1 MEPSPVLTETELDAL
16 REFDTC
22 MVANAVE
29 TFKLRLR
36 NTGFTDASIRCMFED
51 ARPMVGYAVTAR
63 LRTDEPPMSGGTF
76 RDRSEFW
83 SEILQMPEPRIL
95 VLQDIGTPPGRGAFI
110 GDVHASILRAL
121 GCVGYVTN
129 GAVRELPAVRASGLQ
144 LFAGQVAVSH
154 AYAHIFDVGNRVTV
168 GGMDISPGDL
178 LHGDRHGIVNV
189 PLQIAAEIPQTARAL
204 MEEEQKV
211 IEFCRS
217 GSFSISK
224 LTEIMKKNPI

>member
-1 MEPSPVLTETELDAL
+1 MAADRLLGEKDLEAL
-16 REFDTC
+16 RALDSC

-29 TFKLRLR
+29 TFNVRLR

-51 ARPMVGYAVTAR
+51 APPMVGYAVTAR
-63 LRTDEPPMSGGTF
+63 LRSDEPPMSGGTF

-83 SEILQMPEPRIL
+83 SEVLRVSAPRIL
-95 VLQDIGTPPGRGAFI
+95 VLQDMDNRPGRGAFI

-129 GAVRELPAVRASGLQ
+129 GAVRELPAVKASGLH
-144 LFAGQVAVSH
+144 LFAGNVAVSH
-154 AYAHIFDVGNRVTV
+154 AYAHIFDIGTKLTI

-189 PLQIAAEIPQTARAL
+189 PLQIAAEIPQTAGAL
-204 MEEEQKV
+204 MAEEQNV

-217 GSFSISK
+217 NSFSIPN
-224 LTEIMKKNPI
+224 LTEIMKKTRI